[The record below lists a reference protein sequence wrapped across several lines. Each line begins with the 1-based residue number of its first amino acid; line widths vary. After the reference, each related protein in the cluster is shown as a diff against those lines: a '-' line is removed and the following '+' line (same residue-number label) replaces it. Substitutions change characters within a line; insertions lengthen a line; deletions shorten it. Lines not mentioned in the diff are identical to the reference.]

1 MDKNIKYII
10 EKIQKF
16 NPVEYNDIIDN
27 QTVQQLTD
35 PINEFLQFLNH
46 QILNI

>member
-16 NPVEYNDIIDN
+16 NPIEYNIKFIMF
-27 QTVQQLTD
+27 V
-35 PINEFLQFLNH
+35 I
-46 QILNI
+46 